1 MERLTGMQLLLAAVG
16 RARPGPER
24 DLFEHYRHRL
34 GCSLT
39 VKEVE
44 EKRPLPV
51 AARILREGELL
62 LAQVPADSVAVVLD
76 ERGRQLDSPAFA
88 ERLAGWR
95 DGGRGHVAFVIGG
108 ADGHSENMRG
118 RADFLLSFGAMTWPH
133 MLVRGMLAEQ
143 IYRAECILANHPY
156 HRGRID

>member
-1 MERLTGMQLLLAAVG
+1 VQLLMVAVG

-24 DLFEHYRHRL
+24 DLFDHYRRRL
-34 GCSLT
+34 GWSLT
-39 VKEVE
+39 LKEVE

-51 AARILREGELL
+51 ADRVAREGELL
-62 LAQVPADSVAVVLD
+62 LAQVPAGSVLVALD
-76 ERGRQLDSPAFA
+76 ERGKPIDSPFFA
-88 ERLAGWR
+88 DRLAAWR
-95 DGGRGHVAFVIGG
+95 DSGRSHVAFVIGG
-108 ADGHSENMRG
+108 ADGHSENVRN

-143 IYRAECILANHPY
+143 LYRAECILANHPY